1 MDFLTSRT
9 DLFGHSIPTFLIVKL
24 VGLAVLAFVVNFIY
38 TLKTGRS
45 LTDDR
50 NRALQQEHRA
60 GGAESSPQLPAAQI
74 GAPAGSKPE
83 Q

>member
-50 NRALQQEHRA
+50 NRTLQQGHRA
-60 GGAESSPQLPAAQI
+60 GEAESGPQHPAAR
-74 GAPAGSKPE
+74 AGSTAKLE
-83 Q
+83 K